1 MGGIDKGDLI
11 IVTNVLT
18 SFEAKAT
25 RLIGTVQKVII
36 VDTIGFNY
44 LYLIKVNDVSYWVD
58 GIPYSSLVMEL
69 F

>member
-1 MGGIDKGDLI
+1 MGGINKGDLI

-18 SFEAKAT
+18 SFEEKVKK
-25 RLIGTVQKVII
+25 LIGTVHTVEII
-36 VDTIGFNY
+36 DTTGFNY

>member
-1 MGGIDKGDLI
+1 MGGINKGDLI

-18 SFEAKAT
+18 SFEEKVT
-25 RLIGTVQKVII
+25 QLIGTVHTVEVI
-36 VDTIGFNY
+36 DTIGFNY